1 MKSEDMFKA
10 SVQVMKR
17 LFGTEGVD
25 EGIKRARSRNTEAN
39 VTLLETSRKQ
49 INGLVLS
56 MLEAEDPD
64 GVLHPG

>member
-25 EGIKRARSRNTEAN
+25 EGMKRARSRNTEAN
-39 VTLLETSRKQ
+39 VTLLETSREQ
-49 INGLVLS
+49 INGLVQS

-64 GVLHPG
+64 GVLRPG